1 MSTENQNLSQI
12 GEALVQKFVKEEIM
26 TKSEFNQQLDRVMSK
41 YTEHLDQ
48 KINLLQ
54 ADIDKRFDQVDRRF
68 EQVDKRFAQIDI
80 RYNWIIGL
88 IITATIGLAGILIK
102 FH

>member
-1 MSTENQNLSQI
+1 MSTENQNLNQI
-12 GEALVQKFVKEEIM
+12 GEALVQKFVKDEIM

-41 YTEHLDQ
+41 YTDHLDQ

-54 ADIDKRFDQVDRRF
+54 ADMDKRFS
-68 EQVDKRFAQIDI
+68 QIDI

-88 IITATIGLAGILIK
+88 TITATIGLAGILIK
-102 FH
+102 LH